1 MLLAPGPVTLG
12 QVGMLG
18 PLVLTG
24 SGTAGVVALLLLSA
38 AAAAAVAS
46 IAPTTSVVSAATAA
60 PLPPDCCY
68 FRNRVAETWLSL
80 VEVDSRRGC
89 CDGCAA
95 AGIRGEDVV
104 CFLQDFIKIVFG
116 QLVSGDSGAD
126 GSGEMALP

>member
-1 MLLAPGPVTLG
+1 
-12 QVGMLG
+12 MLG

-38 AAAAAVAS
+38 AASTAAVAS
-46 IAPTTSVVSAATAA
+46 IAATTSVVSTTTAA

-104 CFLQDFIKIVFG
+104 CFLQNFVKIVFG

-126 GSGEMALP
+126 GSGEMALPQGHHYGGTALTV